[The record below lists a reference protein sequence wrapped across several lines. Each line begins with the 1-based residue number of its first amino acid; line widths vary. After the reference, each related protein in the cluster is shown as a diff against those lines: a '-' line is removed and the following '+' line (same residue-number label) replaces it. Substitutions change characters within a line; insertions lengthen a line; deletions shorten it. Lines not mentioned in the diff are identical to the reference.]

1 MTFQPCKLIGGP
13 LDGEIRRVDVS
24 MLRRQRVIAFPI
36 ITGWWIPSDPYGVID
51 KAPYR
56 MAEWGILHYE
66 P

>member
-13 LDGEIRRVDVS
+13 LDGEIRRVEVS
-24 MLRRQRVIAFPI
+24 LLQRRRCIPFPAF
-36 ITGWWIPSDPYGVID
+36 TGWWIPDPYGIIH
-51 KAPYR
+51 KYPYR